1 MNILKSAAIV
11 AVGLLALAG
20 CQKAPTVDL
29 AAFETKAKGDLR
41 IWLAA
46 YNAGDVETI
55 VAKYAD
61 DAVVMAPGNPAA
73 VGRDAIRE
81 LITNETSAAKAAGVT
96 LAAVDN
102 DTVGASGD
110 LAWHSGSY
118 TVNDATGTAV
128 DSGNY
133 MEVQQNIDGQWLIIR
148 DIWNSDRPKAPA
160 ADAAPAEGEAADAT
174 PPG

>member
-81 LITNETSAAKAAGVT
+81 LITN
-96 LAAVDN
+96 
-102 DTVGASGD
+102 
-110 LAWHSGSY
+110 
-118 TVNDATGTAV
+118 
-128 DSGNY
+128 
-133 MEVQQNIDGQWLIIR
+133 
-148 DIWNSDRPKAPA
+148 
-160 ADAAPAEGEAADAT
+160 
-174 PPG
+174 

>member
-11 AVGLLALAG
+11 AVGLLVLAG

-29 AAFETKAKGDLR
+29 AEFETKAKGDVR
-41 IWLAA
+41 TWLAA

-55 VAKYAD
+55 VAMYAD
-61 DAVVMAPGNPAA
+61 DAVLMAPGSPAA

-81 LITNETSAAKAAGVT
+81 RITIESAAAQAAGVT
-96 LAAVDN
+96 LNAVDN

-118 TVNDATGTAV
+118 TATDAMGMVV

-133 MEVQQNIDGQWLIIR
+133 LEVQQNIDGKWLIIR
-148 DIWNSDRPKAPA
+148 DIYNSDRPMAPP
-160 ADAAPAEGEAADAT
+160 ADAVPAEGEAAEAA